1 MFIPFPSTAGV
12 HTLRFAQ
19 KPTAVLSIKKPNQP
33 TVSRDMLDLCRWL
46 KQQYDY
52 TLYAEPAVVDNEPEF
67 AEVGLKKIDVR
78 HPGRGVD
85 FAITL
90 GGDGTVLYYNS
101 LFAHTKSPVPPVVSF
116 ALGSLGFLTPF
127 PWSKYTDVIE
137 VIHRAHKKP
146 VFVCA
151 RMRLLCKVYR
161 AGDRS
166 IDDDNLNN
174 STTSTAAVNPN
185 NMGLYRPRAVPP
197 HPAPAVDGPHTAPT

>member
-1 MFIPFPSTAGV
+1 MHILPILFHLTHHIFLHCSQSTLSSPLSLSLSLYLSSYPGV

-19 KPTAVLSIKKPNQP
+19 RPTAVLLIKKPNQP
-33 TVSRDMLDLCRWL
+33 AVSRDMLALCRWL
-46 KQQYDY
+46 QQYNY

-67 AEVGLKKIDVR
+67 ASVGLRKIDLR

-85 FAITL
+85 FAVTL
-90 GGDGTVLYYNS
+90 GGDGTVLHYNS
-101 LFAHTKSPVPPVVSF
+101 LFALTKGPVPPVVSF

-151 RMRLLCKVYR
+151 RYVTR
-161 AGDRS
+161 AYIHIQS
-166 IDDDNLNN
+166 
-174 STTSTAAVNPN
+174 
-185 NMGLYRPRAVPP
+185 
-197 HPAPAVDGPHTAPT
+197 